1 MFQQQHHH
9 SLDDHIPAQR
19 R

>member
-1 MFQQQHHH
+1 MFQQQHQH